1 MSSLKPAFVVVAL
14 VASLMLSAVAAAE
27 TVVPPGNSAATQYT
41 EGFPTSGGNAK
52 ANSGIDGDASPAKVL
67 GSGNAK
73 KLESKGQV
81 GHEVA
86 DLAAETA
93 PAPVSSEPAS
103 KPHPKKG
110 HHAQAGSG
118 GGNGNGGSGGA
129 GSGKSQSGGGAQSA
143 GGGVSAGGGSSGFS
157 EVLSQA
163 TGSSSGQLGL
173 FLPLIIIGTV
183 IWSLN
188 FLWRQRRQVG

>member
-1 MSSLKPAFVVVAL
+1 
-14 VASLMLSAVAAAE
+14 MLPAVAAAE

-41 EGFPTSGGNAK
+41 EAFPTSGGNTK
-52 ANSGIDGDASPAKVL
+52 TNSGINGDASPAKVL

-93 PAPVSSEPAS
+93 PAPVATEPTS
-103 KPHPKKG
+103 KPHPKSG
-110 HHAQAGSG
+110 HHHQASNA
-118 GGNGNGGSGGA
+118 GGNGNGGSGGGS
-129 GSGKSQSGGGAQSA
+129 GSGKSQSGGGTQSA
-143 GGGVSAGGGSSGFS
+143 GGGVSAGAGSSGFG
-157 EVLSQA
+157 EVLAQA